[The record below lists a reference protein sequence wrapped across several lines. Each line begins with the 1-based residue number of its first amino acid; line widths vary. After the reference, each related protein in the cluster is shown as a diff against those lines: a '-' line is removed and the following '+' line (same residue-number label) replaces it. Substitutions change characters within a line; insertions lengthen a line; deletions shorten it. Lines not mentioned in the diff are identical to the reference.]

1 MLLFKYKK
9 LCKLC
14 FICGSIGHT
23 ELFCKKKYE
32 SSEKNGER
40 MWRSYLRAESN
51 STSGGKLVSKWL
63 VGGRS
68 LNSGGQKDDG
78 SLFNYQSN

>member
-23 ELFCKKKYE
+23 ELFCNKKYE

-40 MWRSYLRAESN
+40 M
-51 STSGGKLVSKWL
+51 
-63 VGGRS
+63 
-68 LNSGGQKDDG
+68 
-78 SLFNYQSN
+78 